1 MRTKHLALSLPAVLV
16 LAGCGAEGIGDVD
29 ALDGMDVHYTDEG
42 APEVM
47 LNNPVE
53 ADEESAR
60 IISAGDGEEIDPEQ
74 ILEVSSAMVD
84 PQTGEVQNET
94 FTAGQESLLHL
105 PSIREQNEF
114 IFEALTEPDLNVGG
128 EVVLYEPGDEE
139 AMAADSLIV
148 LRVEGQ
154 MPAYAHGEELEQSGD
169 LPEIDSVEGEAPEL
183 VEAPGE
189 DEDPPE
195 ETVTEVIIEGEGDE
209 VEAEDQLAVQY
220 TGWTW
225 SEGTVFDSSWPLGQE
240 QAQQAQGSEED
251 SEEDPEEDSEEDA
264 GESSEDED
272 AESTEDAE
280 EEDQSERSDVGQP
293 MPFMLDQVIEGWT
306 TGLEGKH
313 VGDRVVLVIP
323 PSEAY
328 GESDG
333 SDLQEETLI
342 FVVDI
347 VAAVEAP
354 EQPEQQAPE
363 QPELSEE
370 ELEQLQEQLEQQEGG
385 EAEEDTDEQ

>member
-128 EVVLYEPGDEE
+128 EVALYEPGDEE

-251 SEEDPEEDSEEDA
+251 SEEDA

-272 AESTEDAE
+272 AESTEDA

-313 VGDRVVLVIP
+313 VGDRVVMVIP

-328 GESDG
+328 GESEG

-347 VAAVEAP
+347 VAAVDAP

>member
-128 EVVLYEPGDEE
+128 EVALYEPGDEE

-251 SEEDPEEDSEEDA
+251 SEEDA

-272 AESTEDAE
+272 AESTEDA

-313 VGDRVVLVIP
+313 VGDRVVMVIP
-323 PSEAY
+323 PSDAY
-328 GESDG
+328 GESEG

-347 VAAVEAP
+347 VAAVDAP

>member
-128 EVVLYEPGDEE
+128 EVALYEPGDEE

-251 SEEDPEEDSEEDA
+251 SEEDA

-272 AESTEDAE
+272 AESTEDA

-313 VGDRVVLVIP
+313 VGDRVVMVIP

-328 GESDG
+328 GESEG

-347 VAAVEAP
+347 VAAVDAP

-385 EAEEDTDEQ
+385 EAEEDTDE

>member
-128 EVVLYEPGDEE
+128 EVALYEPGDEE

-183 VEAPGE
+183 VGAPGE

-251 SEEDPEEDSEEDA
+251 SEEDA

-272 AESTEDAE
+272 AESTEDA

-313 VGDRVVLVIP
+313 VGDRVVMVIP

-328 GESDG
+328 GESEG

-347 VAAVEAP
+347 VAAVDAP